1 MRQQSADELGETTL
15 AAARAKDA
23 ADEIAAATQLPK
35 AVVQRTLDDAE
46 LHGKT
51 KLRNVFAWPDADG
64 YFDAENLG
72 QLTARQA
79 LLEVYLPAVAKCA
92 GLSQAEARRQ
102 LRNVAP
108 NKRVENVFAEA
119 WPTSTA
125 WFDSLTASS
134 ALNASGINA
143 PAWLAGVVD
152 LEEGAVRTRLGQ
164 ARADALVTDIF
175 SEEVGH
181 DDADLDEPAANEAA
195 DAEDAPRTQRDGL
208 KSPRPFEDGPPGPVR
223 RPSRGDTGRLLTL
236 LEDVRAY
243 DLRCMLRE
251 FGIKPRPSKEE
262 NLTLLVDS
270 LLDGGFTFESVLSSL
285 LANDLSR
292 MCEQAGLPTGR
303 TKKDNAGSL
312 VRWFDATFTDP
323 PDGEQCADKPATGAP
338 ARGADRADE
347 DPRFGGPAAS
357 APSSVAAFEDAFEWC
372 EAVTVATPAA
382 VPGLDATSPWAA
394 LVKHHAKLDVAFVS
408 LGGLRSEPAALEWL
422 QHQDR
427 LRVIAAEEG
436 PFRGD
441 IFRLRRGGEV
451 RVFIDAAPN
460 NSGAPTQDQHVL
472 SWTGTEFDPFAV
484 SVEAL
489 LAHARERAH
498 VPTRDEL
505 AEYRTAFVTATER
518 WAQLVKL
525 GEQARHRAY
534 VEALKPDGWPSPEE
548 RAFMMKH
555 YKRMLTWAEWWKE
568 RSDRMAPDA
577 SSLAYDADGVMTF

>member
-1 MRQQSADELGETTL
+1 M
-15 AAARAKDA
+15 
-23 ADEIAAATQLPK
+23 
-35 AVVQRTLDDAE
+35 
-46 LHGKT
+46 T
-51 KLRNVFAWPDADG
+51 KLAPARVRAR
-64 YFDAENLG
+64 
-72 QLTARQA
+72 LTA
-79 LLEVYLPAVAKCA
+79 
-92 GLSQAEARRQ
+92 
-102 LRNVAP
+102 AP
-108 NKRVENVFAEA
+108 RSLVTDVFN
-119 WPTSTA
+119 
-125 WFDSLTASS
+125 L
-134 ALNASGINA
+134 
-143 PAWLAGVVD
+143 
-152 LEEGAVRTRLGQ
+152 
-164 ARADALVTDIF
+164 ADALCLSWPEVREVFMPAPIDIF
-175 SEEVGH
+175 QH
-181 DDADLDEPAANEAA
+181 DEPEDTNKPPEAGA
-195 DAEDAPRTQRDGL
+195 GPSKEAEVSA
-208 KSPRPFEDGPPGPVR
+208 FPPGVDAFSKRSEPCGPDR
-223 RPSRGDTGRLLTL
+223 GRLLALFSDIRTH
-236 LEDVRAY
+236 
-243 DLRCMLRE
+243 DLRCVLRD
-251 FGIKPRPSKEE
+251 FRIKPARSKEE

-285 LANDLSR
+285 LADDLSR

-323 PDGEQCADKPATGAP
+323 PDGEQCADKPTTGAP
-338 ARGADRADE
+338 ARGADRAEE

-372 EAVTVATPAA
+372 EAVTVATAAA
-382 VPGLDATSPWAA
+382 VRGLDATSPWAA

-427 LRVIAAEEG
+427 LRVIEAEEG

-451 RVFIDAAPN
+451 RVLIDVAPN
-460 NSGAPTQDQHVL
+460 NSGAPTQDRHVL

-518 WAQLVKL
+518 WAQLVAL

-555 YKRMLTWAEWWKE
+555 YKRTLTWAEWWKE